1 MRKTLAIKYSLNN
14 INQIDN
20 STIMSEEQF
29 QKVASKDDLKEG
41 SMLKVEANG
50 KQIVLSMVEGKVY
63 AIDEIC
69 THEGGPLDEGELN
82 GYDLKCPWHYA
93 LFDVRNGKVS
103 DATVWATNLNSY
115 TVKVD
120 ETNGDILVNPNGKK
134 M

>member
-1 MRKTLAIKYSLNN
+1 
-14 INQIDN
+14 
-20 STIMSEEQF
+20 MSEEQF
-29 QKVASKDDLKEG
+29 QKVANKDDLKEG
-41 SMLKVEANG
+41 SMLKAETNG

-93 LFDVRNGKVS
+93 VFDVRNGKVS

-115 TVKVD
+115 TVKID

>member
-1 MRKTLAIKYSLNN
+1 
-14 INQIDN
+14 
-20 STIMSEEQF
+20 MSEEQF
-29 QKVASKDDLKEG
+29 QKVANKDDLKEG
-41 SMLKVEANG
+41 AMLKVEVNG
-50 KQIVLSMVEGKVY
+50 KQIVLSMVEEKVY

-93 LFDVRNGKVS
+93 VFDVRNGKVS

-120 ETNGDILVNPNGKK
+120 ETNGDVLVNPNGKK

>member
-1 MRKTLAIKYSLNN
+1 
-14 INQIDN
+14 
-20 STIMSEEQF
+20 MSEEKY
-29 QKVASKDDLKEG
+29 QKVANKDDLKEG
-41 SMLKVEANG
+41 DMLKVEANG

-93 LFDVRNGKVS
+93 VFDVRNGKVS